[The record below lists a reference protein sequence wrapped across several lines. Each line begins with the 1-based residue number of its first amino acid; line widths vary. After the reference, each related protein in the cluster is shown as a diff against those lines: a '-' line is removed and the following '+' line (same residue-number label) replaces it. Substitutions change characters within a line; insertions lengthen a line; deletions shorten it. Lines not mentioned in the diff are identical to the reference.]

1 MDELKTM
8 VPSSLQEAC
17 LRGIAEFLWRSC
29 LDSAK
34 DDLLDAHLCRRR
46 VLKSIPYLADELRAR
61 IFAHMLARDQINPEI
76 VKALTVVDAGW
87 QASAGAGA
95 GASPLVPAGW
105 LQRLDLGVRTGSA
118 SGVMSRMRQQQQT
131 GGHGVDRCITNQG
144 LAMVGAVE
152 SLVHLSLANCT
163 GFTDAGLVNLKQ
175 LKQLR
180 HLVRALP

>member
-95 GASPLVPAGW
+95 SPLDPAGW

-118 SGVMSRMRQQQQT
+118 GGASSRMRQQQA
-131 GGHGVDRCITNQG
+131 GGYSVDRCITNQG

-180 HLVRALP
+180 HLVRVLP